1 MIEDFSFPLV
11 YIYSVCLINIAVSQL
26 LDVLVPEEEGH
37 VPAQVDAVGVV
48 VDGGA
53 W

>member
-1 MIEDFSFPLV
+1 MSIV
-11 YIYSVCLINIAVSQL
+11 VSQL

-53 W
+53 V